1 MPAVARRRW
10 YTAKRTPS
18 FVDAVATLRRV
29 LWAGRIFDASESP
42 PLLAK
47 IPELLMDT
55 LAEAA

>member
-1 MPAVARRRW
+1 MSGSYNTVNIQILHMPGCPWVA
-10 YTAKRTPS
+10 
-18 FVDAVATLRRV
+18 
-29 LWAGRIFDASESP
+29 RIFDASESP